1 VQKSNVLDP
10 LGVSRIC
17 APLDFFF
24 GSVWDVSQNM
34 QLQPGQVTAQVV
46 QVVQVANSVPPD
58 RGEMVWTSTQRG
70 L

>member
-1 VQKSNVLDP
+1 MCRASVP
-10 LGVSRIC
+10 LWI
-17 APLDFFF
+17 F
-24 GSVWDVSQNM
+24 GSVWVVSQSM

-70 L
+70 LCETGKA